1 MNQDIEDDSDNIIK
15 LQDVESAH
23 DQNTESDYS
32 LTDSNSY
39 KPYPYIRKK
48 VTSFNSVTKV
58 FLKDSEQEEEIK
70 SNYKE
75 IVEKSPKGRFQRFNE
90 ELGSGAQKKVYMCFD
105 YDNGRECAWNAINVS
120 LLDDKGISKLRE
132 EIDIMKQLNH
142 PNIISFIAGFYLEE
156 KKELI
161 IITEIFNGGS
171 LKNHITKFGIPRL
184 RVIKQWCIEI
194 LKGLKYLHELPNP
207 IIHRDIKCDNIF
219 INKDTGKVKIGDL
232 GLSCVLKSSSFAKTF
247 SGTIEFCAPEVF
259 FGKYGVKA
267 DIYSFGMTMLEMI
280 ANERPYKECE
290 GNLLAICDKTTKE
303 ILPECLNE
311 IANPRLKEFIS
322 SCLKNENKRPSANE
336 LLKSDF
342 LTDLESD
349 ENNYPAL
356 DYPKKR
362 KEKDH
367 FSMLKNSLALS
378 PSKKKKHITQNI
390 KSMGCHISNSPK
402 PVKYPSLASL
412 SPQTF
417 LFNKSKPN
425 ERLTI
430 EVCDDKTNKSVK
442 EIKILLKYKK
452 RNDDKKFNIIFV
464 FNLENDTI
472 EGVSNEMKK
481 ELQFTSSETD
491 EIKMKLKKIVDD
503 YINKKAQ
510 QIKKY
515 YNSFSTLYQNLVK
528 ETNDL
533 LKQAKEITKIND
545 KDFSNLNE
553 KIEHL
558 TEFVEINGQ

>member
-1 MNQDIEDDSDNIIK
+1 MNQDIEDDSDSIIK
-15 LQDVESAH
+15 VQDVESAH

-32 LTDSNSY
+32 VTDSNSY
-39 KPYPYIRKK
+39 IHYPYIGKK
-48 VTSFNSVTKV
+48 VTSFNSVMKV
-58 FLKDSEQEEEIK
+58 FLKDSEQEEEMK
-70 SNYKE
+70 PNYKE

-120 LLDDKGISKLRE
+120 LLDDKGTIRLRE

-171 LKNHITKFGIPRL
+171 LKNHITKYGIPRL

-232 GLSCVLKSSSFAKTF
+232 GLSCVLKSSNFAKTF

-303 ILPECLNE
+303 IMPECLNQV
-311 IANPRLKEFIS
+311 ANPRLKEFIS
-322 SCLKNENKRPSANE
+322 SCLKNENKRPSASE

-342 LTDLESD
+342 LNDLKSD

-356 DYPKKR
+356 DYPKKKNE
-362 KEKDH
+362 KEH
-367 FSMLKNSLALS
+367 FSMLKNSLDLS

-390 KSMGCHISNSPK
+390 KSIKCNSPRHI
-402 PVKYPSLASL
+402 KYPSFVSL
-412 SPQTF
+412 SPQT
-417 LFNKSKPN
+417 LPLTKAKPN

-430 EVCDDKTNKSVK
+430 EVSDDKTNKS
-442 EIKILLKYKK
+442 IKDINILLKYKK
-452 RNDDKKFNIIFV
+452 RNDDKKYNIIFV

-472 EGVSNEMKK
+472 EGVLNEMKK
-481 ELQFTSSETD
+481 ELQFTSSETE
-491 EIKMKLKKIVDD
+491 EIKIKLQKIVDD
-503 YINKKAQ
+503 YKNKKVEK
-510 QIKKY
+510 ITKY
-515 YNSFSTLYQNLVK
+515 YNSFSTSYQCLIN
-528 ETNDL
+528 EANDL
-533 LKQAKEITKIND
+533 LRQAKEITKVND
-545 KDFSNLNE
+545 KDFMNLTE
-553 KIEHL
+553 KIENL
-558 TEFVEINGQ
+558 TEFVEIMQE